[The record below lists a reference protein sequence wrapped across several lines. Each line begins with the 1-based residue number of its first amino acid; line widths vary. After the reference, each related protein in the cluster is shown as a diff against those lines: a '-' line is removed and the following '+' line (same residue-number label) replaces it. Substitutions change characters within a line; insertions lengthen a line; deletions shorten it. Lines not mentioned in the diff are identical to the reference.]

1 MPWCPRCDEV
11 FPEGPACPRCSTRLV
26 DRGQSSFPDDLQTEP
41 DFPMIKVSRR
51 DRRALE
57 RLSGPKA
64 PSSRVL
70 ALAVAA
76 LVFAVGFLVGRIGSL
91 EQVGSPSVRAL
102 PSAQGLAPYD
112 VEGSAAY
119 LIWTNEPLATIA
131 LHDVYSGDVVPRA
144 RLSPP
149 VDVDEDA
156 STSIVAHS
164 GSIAMVLTEGKQ
176 SFVAFAPAGR
186 SAHGWVDGV
195 EAAWAAP
202 DVLLI
207 RERNGTVQ
215 EWSVRSGSLRS
226 RAWGTAEALFQ
237 TPTGAVALRSG
248 RLFSGRDAAEA
259 VAAVPDGATVLASDG
274 RRILGVRNGDVALF
288 DGGRAVPLG
297 VQGFEAVAA
306 GFETAG
312 DRVGVVLRDGRDL
325 TVAVADGKGKAALK
339 PLRAR
344 SGDCVPTLSWDL
356 AGKWLYVGA
365 GDGVVRAVDAAGG
378 YVEPVRTKALGCG
391 LAWID

>member
-1 MPWCPRCDEV
+1 MPDE
-11 FPEGPACPRCSTRLV
+11 
-26 DRGQSSFPDDLQTEP
+26 LQADP

-76 LVFAVGFLVGRIGSL
+76 LVFAVGFLFGRIGSL
-91 EQVGSPSVRAL
+91 EQVGPSVRAL
-102 PSAQGLAPYD
+102 PPAQGLAPYD

-144 RLSPP
+144 RISPP
-149 VDVDEDA
+149 ADVSADA
-156 STSIVAHS
+156 DTKVVAHS
-164 GSIAMVLTEGKQ
+164 GSIALVLTEGKE

-202 DVLLI
+202 DVLLV
-207 RERNGTVQ
+207 REREGTVV
-215 EWSVRSGSLRS
+215 EWSVRSGRLRS
-226 RAWGTAEALFQ
+226 RSWGTAERLFQ
-237 TPTGAVALRSG
+237 APTGAVALRSG
-248 RLFSGRDAAEA
+248 RLVPGRDASDRGQ
-259 VAAVPDGATVLASDG
+259 VVPGGERVLASDG
-274 RRILGVRNGDVALF
+274 RRMLLAREGSVSLW
-288 DGGRAVPLG
+288 DGTRSTPLD
-297 VQGFEAVAA
+297 VQGFDAVAA

-312 DRVGVVLRDGRDL
+312 DRVAVVLRDGREL
-325 TVAVADGKGKAALK
+325 TVAVADGKGKTALK

-344 SGDCVPTLSWDL
+344 AGDCTPALAWDL
-356 AGKWLYVGA
+356 AGRWLYVGA
-365 GDGVVRAVDAAGG
+365 GDGIVRAVDAAGG
-378 YVEPVRTKALGCG
+378 YVEPVRTKAVGCG